1 MLGNLEES
9 TNLVEVYFVR
19 QQQHQENV
27 IDIRIDESMLAS
39 VESKHKNWKTTKYMS
54 YRRNHLTY
62 LYDLTD
68 DNQTVFTK
76 IANSC
81 KHLVDR
87 NAMLPV
93 VQMNYNYSKLPSHLF
108 PCTKDIDDAQ
118 EYTISENKINN
129 RISLNIKRDQ
139 FGAYLYIEYK
149 HSPNVDFEKTQ
160 TIIQNL
166 IKSI

>member
-1 MLGNLEES
+1 MFRNLEES
-9 TNLVEVYFVR
+9 TNLVEIYFLR
-19 QQQHQENV
+19 SQPQQVSPNV
-27 IDIRIDESMLAS
+27 VDIRTNEKLLAS
-39 VESKHKNWKTTKYMS
+39 VESKFKNWKTTKYMS

-76 IANSC
+76 MANKC
-81 KHLVDR
+81 ENIDG
-87 NAMLPV
+87 NML
-93 VQMNYNYSKLPSHLF
+93 QINYNYSKLSSHMF
-108 PCTKDIDDAQ
+108 PCTKDIDDTQ

-149 HSPNVDFEKTQ
+149 HSTNVDLEKVESN
-160 TIIQNL
+160 IKNL